1 MCNIVN
7 PMKESGPSCR
17 QTRSA
22 RAALPTTSRKPSGS
36 SRPSLALPFRSWA
49 CTRPCRI
56 ELSCRRTQGLPALL
70 LCLLQRQMIQV
81 AVTPQQHG
89 LIAMTKD
96 LRGHANTDA
105 ISQQRCCHP
114 VADVMYP
121 QIGTPEHARQTRPL
135 LSVANGCY
143 ATFASEDQ
151 SIRRAGGQR
160 RL

>member
-1 MCNIVN
+1 MPQDHPIW
-7 PMKESGPSCR
+7 
-17 QTRSA
+17 T
-22 RAALPTTSRKPSGS
+22 GS
-36 SRPSLALPFRSWA
+36 SSERANVYKVFDPRSALPFRLLA
-49 CTRPCRI
+49 HVRPGRI

-70 LCLLQRQMIQV
+70 LRLLQRQMIQV

-89 LIAMTKD
+89 LIAMTQD

-135 LSVANGCY
+135 LSIANGCY
-143 ATFASEDQ
+143 ATLASEDQ
-151 SIRRAGGQR
+151 SIRRARGQR